1 MVLAMLRSNPLPT
14 SSQSHILYSPCWLNG
29 RRYLQPFEGHPDPTK
44 SYIPICQAFAPII
57 FENLQHLT
65 LSPSATK
72 SEIREMLV
80 KACRVATAEYGKIRE
95 RKSMLPECVD
105 LLEELGRN
113 MWEYVSF
120 LFLYLPGVSV
130 GYLN

>member
-1 MVLAMLRSNPLPT
+1 
-14 SSQSHILYSPCWLNG
+14 
-29 RRYLQPFEGHPDPTK
+29 
-44 SYIPICQAFAPII
+44 
-57 FENLQHLT
+57 
-65 LSPSATK
+65 
-72 SEIREMLV
+72 MLV